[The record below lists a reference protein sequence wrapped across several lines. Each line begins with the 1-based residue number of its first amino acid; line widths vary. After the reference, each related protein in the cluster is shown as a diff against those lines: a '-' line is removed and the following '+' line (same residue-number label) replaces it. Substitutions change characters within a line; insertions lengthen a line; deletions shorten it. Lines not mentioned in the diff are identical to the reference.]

1 MSPTVEAR
9 SQQHGKGKRKIE
21 VKVDSEEEEA
31 LRKDSTFDP
40 TPGMNLDGTGDVD

>member
-9 SQQHGKGKRKIE
+9 SQQNGEGKLKNE
-21 VKVDSEEEEA
+21 VKMDSEEEKV
-31 LRKDSTFDP
+31 LRKDSTFDS